1 MPGVL
6 VVGGVQPC
14 LLEQQLMEHFD
25 LPPWFWN
32 QRSRCIYVRLAL
44 RCANRSENVSEWLA
58 DRDFCVALVEV
69 LGKIPPYH
77 GVEVKLRPERAQPSV
92 HAVWADSVAMPEKF
106 QDGCELSLDDFC
118 RISSP
123 ELVSHVNTAMLA
135 FRDMLAPGSKKG
147 RQNRFGCNY
156 VRGRQN

>member
-14 LLEQQLMEHFD
+14 FLEHQLTEHFD

-58 DRDFCVALVEV
+58 DRDFCVSLFEV
-69 LGKIPPYH
+69 LGEIPLYYV
-77 GVEVKLRPERAQPSV
+77 VEVKSRPERAQLSV
-92 HAVWADSVAMPEKF
+92 HAAWADSVEMPEKF
-106 QDGCELSLDDFC
+106 QDGCEVSLDDLSGS
-118 RISSP
+118 SSP

-135 FRDMLAPGSKKG
+135 FRDMTAPGSKKG